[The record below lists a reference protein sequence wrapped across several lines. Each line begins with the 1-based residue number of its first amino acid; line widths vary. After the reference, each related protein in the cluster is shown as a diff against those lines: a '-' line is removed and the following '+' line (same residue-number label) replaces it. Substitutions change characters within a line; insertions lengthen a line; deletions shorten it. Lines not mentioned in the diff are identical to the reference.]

1 MSDSVSLTNPQDSRE
16 IDVLSKP
23 DVAHIG
29 IKSPELEK
37 ETKCTLKPGNP
48 YIAPLS
54 PNTLDFNEIS
64 KIQKPCTPSLSSVS
78 TELLTMPSPI
88 MYKQGART
96 PADKYH
102 QTCFGLKC
110 EYAMYL
116 ESDEE
121 SDNEPEMTISD
132 VLNRINSR
140 FPALDFFQY
149 QEALCR
155 DGIAY
160 LAAAVKFDCEFYVH
174 TIGMSTGAASL
185 FCEQIARMKRKND
198 RAVVQRK
205 AKGRKRARLPFDDED
220 KENIRPSLLYTE
232 I

>member
-1 MSDSVSLTNPQDSRE
+1 MDWRGIISLREWFVYQYIWHESYSSSLSLTNPQDSRE

-37 ETKCTLKPGNP
+37 ETSVL
-48 YIAPLS
+48 
-54 PNTLDFNEIS
+54 
-64 KIQKPCTPSLSSVS
+64 VS

-160 LAAAVKFDCEFYVH
+160 LAAC
-174 TIGMSTGAASL
+174 S
-185 FCEQIARMKRKND
+185 QI
-198 RAVVQRK
+198 
-205 AKGRKRARLPFDDED
+205 
-220 KENIRPSLLYTE
+220 
-232 I
+232 